1 MTAESLGVVF
11 VRQYCD
17 DEEESISVLRPSL
30 MEEDVVQFP
39 EIVTIKDL
47 DPKRAWYLYEE
58 VAPLCINTE
67 SCPKPSTSRPK
78 GSLS

>member
-1 MTAESLGVVF
+1 
-11 VRQYCD
+11 
-17 DEEESISVLRPSL
+17 
-30 MEEDVVQFP
+30 MEDDVVQFP

-58 VAPLCINTE
+58 VVPLCINTE

>member
-1 MTAESLGVVF
+1 MTHDSPGVVF

-17 DEEESISVLRPSL
+17 D
-30 MEEDVVQFP
+30 EEDVVQFP

-58 VAPLCINTE
+58 VAPLCINTA
-67 SCPKPSTSRPK
+67 SCPKPITSRPT